1 MPLELKMVG
10 SVGWLRFAISSLVKR
25 HAAKKHELFIQQEIA
40 EPHWLLHFQPKIIA
54 SKRFPETIE
63 NWESVFSIPP
73 GVFDHCL
80 TEKVVF
86 PRKRHAFQPLHQTG
100 VFRLVRPALGTSAR
114 PWMSS
119 TTKVTWK
126 RRNSWMKRERQ
137 GSSGTLR
144 LWQRYPSL
152 LRLDCS
158 TGWDW
163 WTISR
168 HGHKNTF

>member
-25 HAAKKHELFIQQEIA
+25 HAAKNHELFIQQEIA
-40 EPHWLLHFQPKIIA
+40 EPHWLLHPLPAQDYC
-54 SKRFPETIE
+54 IE
-63 NWESVFSIPP
+63 AIPGNNRKLRKCVFFHP

-100 VFRLVRPALGTSAR
+100 VFRLVRPALETSAR

-144 LWQRYPSL
+144 HAELWQRYPSL

-163 WTISR
+163 
-168 HGHKNTF
+168 